1 MSLSKLKR
9 ICNFIQGSVLA
20 RKKKIILP
28 ESAEKID
35 SLLKALC
42 YEGLLQTYVRTPANK
57 IIIWPRYDSRSQPLF
72 TSLKVVPQ
80 AKQVFK
86 VKSSESYKHSQNLG
100 EITVLSDKNGFFTC
114 TFSNPKSGSHVL
126 SIR

>member
-9 ICNFIQGSVLA
+9 ICNFIQSGVLA
-20 RKKKIILP
+20 KKKKIILP
-28 ESAEKID
+28 ENAEKLE

-42 YEGLLQTYVRTPANK
+42 YEGLLQTYVCTPDNK
-57 IIIWPRYDSRSQPLF
+57 IIIWPRYDSRLEPLF
-72 TSLKVVPQ
+72 SSLKVVPQ

-86 VKSSESYKHSQNLG
+86 VKSSDSYKHSQNLG
-100 EITVLSDKNGFFTC
+100 EIVVLSNKKGFFTC

-126 SIR
+126 TIR